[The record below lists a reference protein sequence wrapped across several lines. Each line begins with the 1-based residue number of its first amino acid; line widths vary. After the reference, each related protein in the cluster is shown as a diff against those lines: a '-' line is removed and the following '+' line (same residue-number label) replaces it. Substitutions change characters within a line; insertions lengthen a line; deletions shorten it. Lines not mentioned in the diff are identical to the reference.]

1 MKAIFD
7 GIRYDTDK
15 AVLIGETDA
24 LSHGVEFTTDFA
36 YWEAG
41 LYVTPRARRY
51 FLAGE
56 GGPMTRWSRA
66 VGGNSYSGGAG
77 IVPMSRSEAQE
88 WAERYLPA
96 DVVSAHFGTTVE
108 DA

>member
-15 AVLIGETDA
+15 ADLVGETDA
-24 LSHGVEFTTDFA
+24 LSHGVASTTDFA
-36 YWEAG
+36 YWEAS

-51 FLAGE
+51 FLAGR
-56 GGPMTRWSRA
+56 GGPMTRWARS
-66 VGGNSYSGGAG
+66 VGGGTYSGGSG
-77 IVPMSRSEAQE
+77 ITPMSPAEARE
-88 WAERYLPA
+88 WAERYLPV
-96 DVVSAHFGTTVE
+96 DVVDAHFSATIK